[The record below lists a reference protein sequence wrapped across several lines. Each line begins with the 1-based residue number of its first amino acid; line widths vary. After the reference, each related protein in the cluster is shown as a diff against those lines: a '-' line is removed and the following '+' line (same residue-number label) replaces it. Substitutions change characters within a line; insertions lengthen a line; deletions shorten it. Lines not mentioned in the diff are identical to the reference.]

1 VALLCDKKEVVV
13 FKDVK
18 PLALGALSTVPAIA
32 LGQEPAPEPAG
43 FYVEEIVVTAQKR
56 ETTVQRV
63 PFSIVA
69 LTPAQVRNSGT
80 TNLAELARNVAGLS
94 ITDLGPGQSQVA
106 IRGISAGQ
114 VVRDQP
120 GLKEQVAVYLDESP
134 ISLAL
139 FTPDLDLID
148 LDRVEVLRGPQGT
161 LYGAGSLSGTVRYIT
176 AQPQLGQF
184 SGSTELSLNEG
195 TDSDFGGN
203 LKGAVN
209 IPVGDS
215 VAMRVA
221 GYYNKLSGFIDAT
234 QPGGVVSEDVN
245 EGDKSGGRLAL
256 LWKPTEQ
263 LSITPRVLFQKL
275 ETDGFPRVDV
285 YNILGN
291 PFTTTS
297 LPVNLGDRGQ
307 FTQVGEGLEDDF
319 ALGDFKVDY
328 DFPSVRL
335 TSVTSFTDR
344 DVVVVRDVTQI
355 SASVL
360 SQLGV
365 PDAIAAGMSS
375 TLNDAT
381 DLQSVS
387 QEIRFSSLNSE
398 SRFQWV
404 FGGFYQDLDRDYGQM
419 FSTPGLDALIG
430 VPSQAVGTPA
440 PDLPFFSNI
449 TYDLKQFAVF
459 GEGTY
464 NFSDTWNVTAGA
476 RYYNYEEDRLL
487 TFAGAFSQA
496 GSPGVTPA
504 QLANVPGSTD
514 SDGVSPRLI
523 LGFNPSDDMRFT
535 AQVSRGFRLGGIND
549 PLNLPV
555 CSPATNDAATFGALN
570 NPNFDDETVLNY
582 ELGAKTRWADG
593 RVTFNAAVF
602 YSDIKDLQAT
612 LDALSCSSRVVFNVP
627 DASSRGVEL
636 ELFARPSERWDFGI
650 SATFL
655 DAQLDSTVT
664 DATGMPVQ
672 GLQDGNQLPTSPELQ
687 AAASVTYSYPFSST
701 AMGYVNFTV
710 QHVGER
716 FTQLG
721 DQAAGFGTIALI
733 PFGGSTISTFTFNP
747 ELPSYE
753 IGNLRLGAAVNTWEF
768 AAFVNNIADE
778 QARLSLDRERGG
790 LARIGFLTNQPR
802 TYGFSVRTS
811 F

>member
-1 VALLCDKKEVVV
+1 
-13 FKDVK
+13 
-18 PLALGALSTVPAIA
+18 
-32 LGQEPAPEPAG
+32 
-43 FYVEEIVVTAQKR
+43 
-56 ETTVQRV
+56 
-63 PFSIVA
+63 
-69 LTPAQVRNSGT
+69 
-80 TNLAELARNVAGLS
+80 
-94 ITDLGPGQSQVA
+94 
-106 IRGISAGQ
+106 
-114 VVRDQP
+114 
-120 GLKEQVAVYLDESP
+120 
-134 ISLAL
+134 
-139 FTPDLDLID
+139 
-148 LDRVEVLRGPQGT
+148 
-161 LYGAGSLSGTVRYIT
+161 
-176 AQPQLGQF
+176 
-184 SGSTELSLNEG
+184 
-195 TDSDFGGN
+195 
-203 LKGAVN
+203 
-209 IPVGDS
+209 
-215 VAMRVA
+215 
-221 GYYNKLSGFIDAT
+221 
-234 QPGGVVSEDVN
+234 
-245 EGDKSGGRLAL
+245 
-256 LWKPTEQ
+256 
-263 LSITPRVLFQKL
+263 
-275 ETDGFPRVDV
+275 
-285 YNILGN
+285 
-291 PFTTTS
+291 
-297 LPVNLGDRGQ
+297 
-307 FTQVGEGLEDDF
+307 
-319 ALGDFKVDY
+319 
-328 DFPSVRL
+328 
-335 TSVTSFTDR
+335 
-344 DVVVVRDVTQI
+344 
-355 SASVL
+355 
-360 SQLGV
+360 
-365 PDAIAAGMSS
+365 
-375 TLNDAT
+375 
-381 DLQSVS
+381 
-387 QEIRFSSLNSE
+387 
-398 SRFQWV
+398 
-404 FGGFYQDLDRDYGQM
+404 
-419 FSTPGLDALIG
+419 
-430 VPSQAVGTPA
+430 
-440 PDLPFFSNI
+440 
-449 TYDLKQFAVF
+449 
-459 GEGTY
+459 
-464 NFSDTWNVTAGA
+464 
-476 RYYNYEEDRLL
+476 
-487 TFAGAFSQA
+487 
-496 GSPGVTPA
+496 
-504 QLANVPGSTD
+504 
-514 SDGVSPRLI
+514 
-523 LGFNPSDDMRFT
+523 MRFT

-721 DQAAGFGTIALI
+721 DQAPGFGTIALI